1 LAPHGIRVNALAPD
15 LTVTEGLLRVSPDGL
30 SPNAGH
36 MIPMGRLGHVDEI
49 AGAAVFLAS
58 EMSSYISG
66 QTIHVDG
73 GTQAASGWYHNPQTG
88 DYQLGPG

>member
-1 LAPHGIRVNALAPD
+1 
-15 LTVTEGLLRVSPDGL
+15 VTEGLLRVSPGGL
-30 SPNAGH
+30 PPSAGH
-36 MIPMGRLGHVDEI
+36 MIPMGRLGHVDEM

-58 EMSSYISG
+58 DMSRYITG

-73 GTQAASGWYHNPQTG
+73 GTQAASGWHHNPQTG